1 MNYIADPKNPQ
12 DTVYR
17 VKKTFYSGFDK
28 LILLIREL
36 LLKIIGRI
44 LCRGETRM
52 SIVDELLSN
61 KVQEN
66 QTLEYKEYNF
76 ENGKFNSLEQK
87 QRSTL
92 IKEICAFANAQGGTL
107 ILGIGEDENH
117 NPTAAFGTG
126 VTGEL
131 FEQWEQSFRLF
142 CKTKIRPVLHGI
154 DCTSLEHNGVH
165 LIRIEVP
172 TSILKPHAF
181 YDGNRDEFYI
191 RYGNICNHMS
201 YDDLK
206 RSFTELESIQSKISN
221 FRDNRLSMILNDEV
235 AGGLMDNTSLV
246 VHIVPHWS
254 MGLSNYIDL
263 NLVKNDPSFDVF
275 SPTSTS
281 GVRNGEL
288 NFNTDGMMV
297 SYGYGEFPTMS
308 YSQLFHNGA
317 IESVEVRMMN
327 FKVNAAEEKH
337 IYKWREMEEL
347 LYQKCS
353 DFCNTL
359 EKVDIPKPYSIFVS
373 ILNAKGK
380 QTRINNWNFSQS
392 LTRDIIKSIPAYI
405 SEDSSFDEALVPLF
419 TSLANS
425 FGMERSLILKK

>member
-1 MNYIADPKNPQ
+1 
-12 DTVYR
+12 
-17 VKKTFYSGFDK
+17 
-28 LILLIREL
+28 
-36 LLKIIGRI
+36 
-44 LCRGETRM
+44 
-52 SIVDELLSN
+52 
-61 KVQEN
+61 
-66 QTLEYKEYNF
+66 
-76 ENGKFNSLEQK
+76 
-87 QRSTL
+87 
-92 IKEICAFANAQGGTL
+92 
-107 ILGIGEDENH
+107 
-117 NPTAAFGTG
+117 
-126 VTGEL
+126 
-131 FEQWEQSFRLF
+131 
-142 CKTKIRPVLHGI
+142 
-154 DCTSLEHNGVH
+154 
-165 LIRIEVP
+165 
-172 TSILKPHAF
+172 
-181 YDGNRDEFYI
+181 
-191 RYGNICNHMS
+191 MS